1 MQHGQ
6 THRVISDQCDSLRHD
21 PHKGIDGDD
30 IECSIQQNRRNQS
43 NSKDDQR
50 TNDLCQNPLSL
61 SLHGQ
66 KEQLLCEEGRGRGS
80 IQLEVVAA
88 HSSKDPQMLH
98 EGCTQTLGQPQA
110 DQFQSAPTAHC
121 TKRNGLHSNKVTRP
135 HPLTRDHELGTLW
148 LCPLYQ
154 VYIPASSQDGT
165 PAQQSLIP
173 RPRSVKQRPNRN
185 KYLTSNETRP
195 PIINKGTS
203 SSDGHKSRE
212 DSIGYLVGI
221 DGTGSQ
227 ANLVYKERDMQR

>member
-1 MQHGQ
+1 MHTHTPTPHTPHIPTHTHHTPHIPTHTPPHTHTPHTHPPPTHTGSS
-6 THRVISDQCDSLRHD
+6 TLLLWVTCNMAKHRVISDHCDSLRHD

-50 TNDLCQNPLSL
+50 TNDLCQNPLPL

-173 RPRSVKQRPNRN
+173 RP
-185 KYLTSNETRP
+185 
-195 PIINKGTS
+195 
-203 SSDGHKSRE
+203 
-212 DSIGYLVGI
+212 
-221 DGTGSQ
+221 
-227 ANLVYKERDMQR
+227 